1 MATGDS
7 QTTLENLEENLTNML
22 QRLNTT
28 CADLENAAVTK
39 TKGSNLLKTMKSAIE
54 LLKKITIKAEK
65 CENLCEKIQN
75 QQESAMKRRAV
86 LMEDR
91 DSGFTG
97 SGLYTQESGEEDV
110 NLIVA
115 TEDEEFHSAEEP
127 SSSNGEEDS

>member
-75 QQESAMKRRAV
+75 QQGLRKEYPRLFLIKILR
-86 LMEDR
+86 
-91 DSGFTG
+91 
-97 SGLYTQESGEEDV
+97 LYTQESGEEDV